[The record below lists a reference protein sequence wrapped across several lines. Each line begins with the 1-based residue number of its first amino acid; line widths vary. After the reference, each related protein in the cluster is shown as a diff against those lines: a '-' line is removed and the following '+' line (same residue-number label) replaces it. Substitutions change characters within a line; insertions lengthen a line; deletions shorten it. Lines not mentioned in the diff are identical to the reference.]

1 MLTAAMAAQVTAT
14 AVVTTPLLLIPHLH
28 LDRGL
33 SLVASGALAAAPT
46 IGTLLT
52 LVAWG
57 AVVDRVGERIS
68 LTAGLCV
75 LVAGSTIALVGA
87 RQDNVLILAAGFA
100 LSGVGAAS
108 SNSASGRLVVGWFP
122 AHRRGLAMGIRQTGL
137 PLGVGLAALVVPGWT
152 ESRGIAAT
160 LVLCLAAAVVATAF
174 VGLSVVDP
182 PRPEQTGTDASANPY
197 RGDRRL
203 VRIHGA
209 SALLVIPQYVVWTFM
224 LLWLI
229 EQHGWSASAA
239 GLLYAVA
246 QVLGAAG
253 RIAIGWWSDR
263 VGDRL
268 GPMRQV
274 AAVVTVSM
282 VALAALG
289 DSPVAIAVMVVATVV
304 TVAPNGLAF
313 TSVAEIAGPRW
324 AGRAFGFQNTGQYLT
339 SAGVPPLM
347 GAVVQHAGFGWAFAI
362 AAIFPLAAVWLVPV
376 ATDR

>member
-1 MLTAAMAAQVTAT
+1 MLAAAMAAQVTAT
-14 AVVTTPLLLIPHLH
+14 AVVSTPLLLIPYLH
-28 LDRGL
+28 LERGL
-33 SLVASGALAAAPT
+33 PLVASGALAAAPT
-46 IGTLLT
+46 VGTLLT

-68 LTAGLCV
+68 LTAGLAV
-75 LVAGSTIALVGA
+75 LVAGSALALAGA
-87 RQDNVLILAAGFA
+87 DRDSTALLAAGFG
-100 LSGVGAAS
+100 LCGVGAAS

-137 PLGVGLAALVVPGWT
+137 PLGVGLAALVVPGWA
-152 ESRGIAAT
+152 EARGIVST
-160 LVLCLAAAVVATAF
+160 LVLCLATAVAATAF

-182 PRPEQTGTDASANPY
+182 PRPDGPGSDASANPY

-209 SALLVIPQYVVWTFM
+209 SALLVIPQYVVWSFM

-229 EQHGWSASAA
+229 DRHGWTASAA
-239 GLLYAVA
+239 GLLYAA
-246 QVLGAAG
+246 SQVLGAAG

-263 VGDRL
+263 TGERL
-268 GPMRQV
+268 RPMRQV

-282 VALAALG
+282 VALAVLG
-289 DSPVAIAVMVVATVV
+289 DSPVAIAVMVLATVV

-347 GAVVQHAGFGWAFAI
+347 GAVVQHAGYGWAFAI
-362 AAIFPLAAVWLVPV
+362 AAIFPLAAVWFVPV
-376 ATDR
+376 ATRR